1 VEECKPLV
9 FGMHPN
15 ANITFQLQETRKMMD
30 AVLSIQ
36 PRATTAGAYTR
47 PLLSSS

>member
-1 VEECKPLV
+1 
-9 FGMHPN
+9 MHPN

-36 PRATTAGAYTR
+36 VGRCRLIISNPVLKAPTV
-47 PLLSSS
+47 